1 MGLYSLALF
10 LLSRFPAFPQTSL
23 SLAPYQRHSSRF
35 LRTCLS
41 FSRLPISLALSPHA
55 ADSSPVLGCFV
66 FLPRPTGS
74 IKTTKCCLSIRWYA
88 HSWSTTLLWHSPGGT
103 GLPTLSQLSFSLSLS
118 LCSSTRVLFPPSFS
132 FQLHRRR
139 LFFRP
144 FIGGSPYSWAFASLP
159 DNPRVK
165 LLCPVGIAL
174 ARTTFPPFA
183 RVRGHWSCATSHLQ
197 VFVSR
202 I

>member
-23 SLAPYQRHSSRF
+23 SLAPYQRHSSHF

-41 FSRLPISLALSPHA
+41 FSHLPAVSLALSPHA

-103 GLPTLSQLSFSLSLS
+103 GLPTLSWLSFSLTLS
-118 LCSSTRVLFPPSFS
+118 LFVPPLACCSVFFLSASPPSSLFS
-132 FQLHRRR
+132 SFYRRISVFMGVR
-139 LFFRP
+139 
-144 FIGGSPYSWAFASLP
+144 FAS
-159 DNPRVK
+159 
-165 LLCPVGIAL
+165 
-174 ARTTFPPFA
+174 
-183 RVRGHWSCATSHLQ
+183 
-197 VFVSR
+197 
-202 I
+202 

>member
-23 SLAPYQRHSSRF
+23 SLAPYQRHSSHF

-41 FSRLPISLALSPHA
+41 FSRLPTVSLALPPHA

-103 GLPTLSQLSFSLSLS
+103 GLPTLSRLSFSLSLS
-118 LCSSTRVLFPPSFS
+118 LSLFVPPLAYCSVFFLSAPPPSSLFS
-132 FQLHRRR
+132 SFYRRISVFMGVR
-139 LFFRP
+139 
-144 FIGGSPYSWAFASLP
+144 FAS
-159 DNPRVK
+159 
-165 LLCPVGIAL
+165 
-174 ARTTFPPFA
+174 
-183 RVRGHWSCATSHLQ
+183 
-197 VFVSR
+197 
-202 I
+202 

>member
-23 SLAPYQRHSSRF
+23 SLAPYQRHSSHF
-35 LRTCLS
+35 LRTCL
-41 FSRLPISLALSPHA
+41 FLSRLPTVSLALPPHA

-103 GLPTLSQLSFSLSLS
+103 GLPTLSRLSFSLSLS
-118 LCSSTRVLFPPSFS
+118 FSLYSSARVLF
-132 FQLHRRR
+132 R
-139 LFFRP
+139 LFP
-144 FIGGSPYSWAFASLP
+144 FSSTAVVSFFVLLSEDLRIHGRSLRFLIIP
-159 DNPRVK
+159 
-165 LLCPVGIAL
+165 A
-174 ARTTFPPFA
+174 
-183 RVRGHWSCATSHLQ
+183 
-197 VFVSR
+197 
-202 I
+202 